1 MLCILFFV
9 SVLSNCLSF
18 IFLYHIFIHLYA
30 SSLFSFHCFN
40 IFSCIP
46 AFPPV
51 NASARNGSCIFYEY
65 KGEFCRNITSSL
77 YVYGDQSTLDSGE
90 REAVNFDGYFK
101 VLGITP
107 ECRLTFKDLLCGYIF
122 PPCDESLAQPKKRH
136 ICRRSCEYLLVVFKK
151 EMALIRGIPA
161 FQSFMDMLNCSR
173 SEFASANGGD
183 APECYQW
190 YDLPGRYSS
199 VIMDSFI

>member
-1 MLCILFFV
+1 MECLFQFYIFV
-9 SVLSNCLSF
+9 YLF
-18 IFLYHIFIHLYA
+18 TFLYHIFIHLHA
-30 SSLFSFHCFN
+30 HTSFTFHCFY

-51 NASARNGSCIFYEY
+51 NASARNASCIFYEY

-90 REAVNFDGYFK
+90 REAGGFDSYFK
-101 VLGITP
+101 VLEIAP

-122 PPCDESLAQPKKRH
+122 PPCDESLAEPKKRRV
-136 ICRRSCEYLLVVFKK
+136 CRKSCEYLLVVCKK
-151 EMALIRGIPA
+151 ERALIGDIPA
-161 FQSFMDMLNCSR
+161 FRSFMDMVNCSR
-173 SEFASANGGD
+173 SEYASANGGD
-183 APECYQW
+183 APECHQW

-199 VIMDSFI
+199 IIIDSFI